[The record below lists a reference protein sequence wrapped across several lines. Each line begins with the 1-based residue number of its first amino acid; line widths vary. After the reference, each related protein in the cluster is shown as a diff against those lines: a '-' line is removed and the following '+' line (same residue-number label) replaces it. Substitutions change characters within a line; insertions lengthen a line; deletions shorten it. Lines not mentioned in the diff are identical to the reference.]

1 MTAKEYLLQIKDTP
15 KKIVALGCELE
26 EVRSQKDGLSSV
38 TLSDKVKT
46 SATYKNSL
54 DDLIMREEEILNE
67 QREVRAEWWRCREM
81 IKAIDNS
88 LYSDV
93 LRYYYLLNYDSW
105 DKVAGKLRK
114 SERQTYTIHGNALQE
129 FRKISNYS

>member
-1 MTAKEYLLQIKDTP
+1 MTAKEYLLNIKNTSR
-15 KKIVALGCELE
+15 KLVALGCELE
-26 EVRSQKDGLSSV
+26 EIRAHKDGLSSI

-46 SATYKNSL
+46 SATYHNSL
-54 DDLIMREEEILNE
+54 DDLIMQEEEVLKE

-81 IKAIDNS
+81 IKLIDNP

-105 DKVAGKLRK
+105 DKVAGKLRR
-114 SERQTYTIHGNALQE
+114 SERQTYIIHGNALQE

>member
-1 MTAKEYLLQIKDTP
+1 MQ
-15 KKIVALGCELE
+15 
-26 EVRSQKDGLSSV
+26 
-38 TLSDKVKT
+38 
-46 SATYKNSL
+46 
-54 DDLIMREEEILNE
+54 EEEILKE
-67 QREVRAEWWRCREM
+67 QREVKAEWWRCREM
-81 IKAIDNS
+81 IKSIDNP

-105 DKVAGKLRK
+105 DKVAEKLRK